1 MKLHKIKSYAKINLS
16 LGVLGKLKSKL
27 HKIESLISFINL
39 YDYIHI
45 KKINAGKHDVKF
57 SGKFSKNISKN
68 NTILNLL
75 KILDNYQKLGNQKY
89 LIRVIKKIPQKSGM
103 GGGSM
108 NASSVLKY
116 LLERQKLKLN
126 SKEIIQIAS
135 KIGSDVIIGM
145 KNKNLILY
153 KNGDIRKINKNIK
166 LFVVLIRP
174 NFGCSTKAIYK
185 DVRLFSKP
193 VFKINQKVNINQ
205 KFLLNLS
212 NDLELPAFKRYST
225 LTKLKKFM
233 EKLDNVLFAR
243 MTGSGS
249 TMVAYFKSKKAAVN
263 ARKILKK
270 KYKNYWCNLSKT
282 I

>member
-1 MKLHKIKSYAKINLS
+1 M
-16 LGVLGKLKSKL
+16 VW
-27 HKIESLISFINL
+27 
-39 YDYIHI
+39 
-45 KKINAGKHDVKF
+45 KK
-57 SGKFSKNISKN
+57 
-68 NTILNLL
+68 
-75 KILDNYQKLGNQKY
+75 
-89 LIRVIKKIPQKSGM
+89 
-103 GGGSM
+103 
-108 NASSVLKY
+108 
-116 LLERQKLKLN
+116 
-126 SKEIIQIAS
+126 
-135 KIGSDVIIGM
+135 
-145 KNKNLILY
+145 KNLILY

-166 LFVVLIRP
+166 LFVVLVRP
-174 NFGCSTKAIYK
+174 NFGCSTKEIYK
-185 DVRLFSKP
+185 DVRIFSKP
-193 VFKINQKVNINQ
+193 VFKKNQKVNINQ

-212 NDLELPAFKRYST
+212 NDLELSAFKKYST